1 MAIQPRDLPESQCL
15 HQCLQIHLP
24 ADGNRMLSPQPQLP
38 TSCRLGA
45 PTGPPGGSH
54 PQPSPRALPAS
65 PTRAV
70 HRNASTV
77 TVGPVWL
84 QVSGAM
90 FLLLVFLTVLRGLH
104 GGPNLHKKFV
114 QTTIP
119 ERISTSEAIKDPENN
134 VAYIITIGGN
144 PYFVHLTKQ
153 SFLSSASVVYFYDKN
168 DIQHHQPLSSQMDC
182 NYHGYVAGFPNSLV
196 SLNICSGLRGTL
208 QFKNISYALE
218 PVESISGFVHMIYEE
233 KNDVSAIPLLLEN
246 DTYSYERSQYKVRK
260 SSERSGHTKLF
271 SRYIDMYIVVDKN
284 LFDYM
289 GSDINTVTQKII
301 QIIGLVNAMFIQLKL
316 TIRIS
321 SIEIW
326 SDKNKISTEGP
337 PHNVLHQFLNWKY
350 EFTSQTHHTAY
361 LFAFKKNPTFI
372 GVTVPGEICGK
383 LAVGGVALYVE
394 GLSLESYAVSIV
406 QLLGLNV
413 GVNYDNTEICHCSGD
428 VCTMSP
434 EALQSGGVKD
444 FSTCSLDDFK
454 YFAAYSGIECLH
466 KILPDE
472 PVYKQRRVCGNGILE
487 AGEQCDC
494 GNERTCTHPGCC
506 DAQLCIKK
514 NGAVCGSGECCSS
527 SCKIKPVN
535 TPCRKAV
542 DECDFEEFCNGN
554 QSICVP
560 DTYARNGETCES
572 GDAYCYNGRCRSI
585 NKHCSRLIGE
595 GARGAPYSCFDEIN
609 ARGDRYGNCGR
620 NFCAFSHTLCGK
632 LVCAWPHKT
641 LVSQANLSVIYTH
654 VRDEICASVFLNAE
668 RLPRDTFTTV
678 EKPEDRD
685 KTFVEDGTICGPG
698 MYCLNFSCREVRFQI
713 NTTQCSND
721 VDCNSKGVCNNLNH
735 CHCLKGF
742 GPPNCK
748 PLLGG
753 FGSVDDGHEH
763 KADLCQKKAALTAS
777 HSPVPE
783 TRSQTF
789 SGTPVFQPAT
799 SQWPPKAPFQ
809 APIFSLSSLPSA
821 PRLLSYLVKSEPSQT
836 GASRAFPRKAPIEL
850 KDSPHL
856 RPTRPFNSA
865 GSRVMTQG
873 LVPFL
878 KNPDKFKDELT
889 RLGLTFSLTWQD
901 IVVTLAPY

>member
-1 MAIQPRDLPESQCL
+1 
-15 HQCLQIHLP
+15 
-24 ADGNRMLSPQPQLP
+24 MLSPQPQLP

-104 GGPNLHKKFV
+104 GGSNLHKKFV

-119 ERISTSEAIKDPENN
+119 EKISTSEAIKNPENN
-134 VAYIITIGGN
+134 VAYVITIGGN

-233 KNDVSAIPLLLEN
+233 KNDVSAMPLLLEN

-260 SSERSGHTKLF
+260 SSERYGHTKLF

-337 PHNVLHQFLNWKY
+337 PHNVLYQFLNWKY

-413 GVNYDNTEICHCSGD
+413 GMNYDNTEICHCSGD

-434 EALQSGGVKD
+434 EALQSGGIKD

-472 PVYKQRRVCGNGILE
+472 PVYKQRRVCGNGIVE

-494 GNERTCTHPGCC
+494 GTERTCTHPGCC
-506 DAQLCIKK
+506 DARLCIKK
-514 NGAVCGSGECCSS
+514 NDAVCGSGECCSS

-535 TPCRKAV
+535 TLCRKAV

-554 QSICVP
+554 QSICAP

-572 GDAYCYNGRCRSI
+572 GDAYCYGGRCRSI

-595 GARGAPYSCFDEIN
+595 GARGAPFSCFDEVN

-620 NFCAFSHTLCGK
+620 NICEFSHTLCGK

-641 LVSQANLSVIYTH
+641 LISQANLSVIYTH
-654 VRDEICASVFLNAE
+654 LRDEICTSAFLNAE

-678 EKPEDRD
+678 ERPEDRD

-698 MYCLNFSCREVRFQI
+698 MYCLNFSCIEVRFQI

-753 FGSVDDGHEH
+753 FGSVDDGHQH
-763 KADLCQKKAALTAS
+763 KAGKSFLKGRSLGHPKHRLQLVFYISIPVFIIAAALIIKQDKIRELCYKGELES
-777 HSPVPE
+777 E
-783 TRSQTF
+783 RSV
-789 SGTPVFQPAT
+789 SEE
-799 SQWPPKAPFQ
+799 
-809 APIFSLSSLPSA
+809 SSTNSKSFPSA
-821 PRLLSYLVKSEPSQT
+821 S
-836 GASRAFPRKAPIEL
+836 
-850 KDSPHL
+850 
-856 RPTRPFNSA
+856 NSH
-865 GSRVMTQG
+865 
-873 LVPFL
+873 
-878 KNPDKFKDELT
+878 
-889 RLGLTFSLTWQD
+889 
-901 IVVTLAPY
+901 

>member
-1 MAIQPRDLPESQCL
+1 MCL
-15 HQCLQIHLP
+15 RTGTCHRPQQGL
-24 ADGNRMLSPQPQLP
+24 NRML
-38 TSCRLGA
+38 
-45 PTGPPGGSH
+45 
-54 PQPSPRALPAS
+54 
-65 PTRAV
+65 
-70 HRNASTV
+70 
-77 TVGPVWL
+77 
-84 QVSGAM
+84 
-90 FLLLVFLTVLRGLH
+90 LL
-104 GGPNLHKKFV
+104 NLHPLKEWSLGLRAEMRHSV
-114 QTTIP
+114 LC
-119 ERISTSEAIKDPENN
+119 ENRQN
-134 VAYIITIGGN
+134 
-144 PYFVHLTKQ
+144 
-153 SFLSSASVVYFYDKN
+153 
-168 DIQHHQPLSSQMDC
+168 
-182 NYHGYVAGFPNSLV
+182 
-196 SLNICSGLRGTL
+196 RGTL

-246 DTYSYERSQYKVRK
+246 DTYSYERSPYKVRK

-301 QIIGLVNAMFIQLKL
+301 QIIGLINAMFIQLKL

-337 PHNVLHQFLNWKY
+337 PHNVLYQFLNWKY
-350 EFTSQTHHTAY
+350 EFTSQIHHTAY

-413 GVNYDNTEICHCSGD
+413 GMSYDNTEICHCSGD

-487 AGEQCDC
+487 VGEQCDC
-494 GNERTCTHPGCC
+494 GTERTCTHPGCC
-506 DAQLCIKK
+506 DARLCIKK

-554 QSICVP
+554 ESICVP

-595 GARGAPYSCFDEIN
+595 GARGAPFSCFDEVN

-620 NFCAFSHTLCGK
+620 NFCGFSHTLCGK
-632 LVCAWPHKT
+632 LVCAWPYKT

-654 VRDEICASVFLNAE
+654 VRDEMCASVFLNAE

-678 EKPEDRD
+678 ERPEDRD

-698 MYCLNFSCREVRFQI
+698 MYCLNFSCREVRFLI

-735 CHCLKGF
+735 CHCSKGF
-742 GPPNCK
+742 APPNCK

-753 FGSVDDGHEH
+753 FGSVDDGHQH
-763 KADLCQKKAALTAS
+763 KAGKSFLKGRSLGHPKHRLQLIFYISIPVFIIAAALIIKQDKIRELCYKGELESERSVSEESSTNSVSFPSARHRVCLIDHADLMCSLYSWWEGFGSSSSANCPWVSIVVLFPPLHVGRPLGFAPEAVLEDLGVPHQQQPSSWDFFTIPKLQLRAAALSRGPVSLSRAAAAHALCSKKKKAKHYS
-777 HSPVPE
+777 RVEPV
-783 TRSQTF
+783 
-789 SGTPVFQPAT
+789 
-799 SQWPPKAPFQ
+799 
-809 APIFSLSSLPSA
+809 LPSMYLWC
-821 PRLLSYLVKSEPSQT
+821 PLL
-836 GASRAFPRKAPIEL
+836 A
-850 KDSPHL
+850 
-856 RPTRPFNSA
+856 RPTTAFTNGENSIQSVIA
-865 GSRVMTQG
+865 EQ
-873 LVPFL
+873 
-878 KNPDKFKDELT
+878 
-889 RLGLTFSLTWQD
+889 
-901 IVVTLAPY
+901 IVKLEIWI